1 VFVIVLAFERR
12 QPGTARARLIN
23 APAPTMAD
31 TAAANADKITD
42 QRVSNDM
49 SFPPDNCPFRRRRKE
64 ARPAELLDAALALF
78 VEKGF
83 AATRS
88 EEVARAAGVS
98 KGTLYL
104 YFPSKEEL
112 LKAVIQHYVANEIA
126 AGAEEAAAIDGPTGA
141 ALEQL
146 LVGWW
151 ARMYESPAS
160 GVFKL
165 VVTEVRNFPEIAQF
179 YVERVIQPGEGL
191 VARLLARGIERGEFA
206 PVDVD
211 VAVHSLLM
219 PLVLLC
225 IHKHTLGACGSAK
238 TLDADPIGF
247 MRAHVRLVLQGLE
260 VRTPAQ
266 GQLADKPAR
275 RAA

>member
-1 VFVIVLAFERR
+1 
-12 QPGTARARLIN
+12 
-23 APAPTMAD
+23 
-31 TAAANADKITD
+31 
-42 QRVSNDM
+42 M
-49 SFPPDNCPFRRRRKE
+49 SSLSPDNCLFRRRRKE

-112 LKAVIQHYVANEIA
+112 LKAVIQHYIANEVA
-126 AGAEEAAAIDGPTGA
+126 AGAEEAAAIEGPTA
-141 ALEQL
+141 AVMEQL
-146 LVGWW
+146 LVTWW
-151 ARMYESPAS
+151 RRMYESTAS

-179 YVERVIQPGEGL
+179 YVERVVEPGEAL
-191 VARLLARGIERGEFA
+191 VAGLLRRGIERGEFA
-206 PVDVD
+206 PIDVD
-211 VAVHSLLM
+211 AGVHSILM

-225 IHKHTLGACGSAK
+225 IHKHTLGACGSSK
-238 TLDADPIGF
+238 SLDADPIGF
-247 MRAHVRLVLQGLE
+247 IRAHLGLILKGLE
-260 VRTPAQ
+260 
-266 GQLADKPAR
+266 R
-275 RAA
+275 RAPAPPGDATAQRAA